1 MEIRQIMV
9 QFLPFIRKIAK
20 LNLLLIII
28 ILEKIKQKLENK
40 VIN

>member
-1 MEIRQIMV
+1 MEIRQITA
-9 QFLPFIRKIAK
+9 QFLLFIRKIAK

-28 ILEKIKQKLENK
+28 ILEKIKQKLENT